1 MCRQAADPGDHAV
14 PDTTLRL
21 FRAAALLE
29 AVSWGALLVGMFFKY
44 VAVQNEIG
52 VKIAGPIHGAFFIL
66 YVLSVLLVREQLRW
80 NTRTTLIALAAS
92 VPPFAT
98 AFFERWAVRRA
109 AQRACAEEAPVAELS
124 AS

>member
-1 MCRQAADPGDHAV
+1 M